1 MVDTNRVNWK
11 IKVFLICS
19 ILYDKVV
26 LPFHTVLLILAL
38 HNSILSIP
46 DDHNKHFDNFSFV
59 LLTFDGTL
67 VCLSWTF
74 SPKNFS

>member
-1 MVDTNRVNWK
+1 MVATNRVNWK
-11 IKVFLICS
+11 IKVFLICN
-19 ILYDKVV
+19 ILSYCTHV
-26 LPFHTVLLILAL
+26 LAL